1 MISATSRGTCRG
13 PPRDG
18 ADDGPQ
24 RVERGPRW
32 LQKTPHALA
41 RTSGFPDRGPRHDAC
56 FELGVDKKA
65 AVLPLM
71 TRPPAGSALLSRRGA
86 WTREV
91 EGAVFRYRP
100 VRMTERRPFERRLP
114 ARREPLAE
122 ASTTRGMSF
131 SVADVNEAVRQL
143 ERRRL
148 RTRAFAWVSVALVL
162 FCAALAIQ
170 AW

>member
-1 MISATSRGTCRG
+1 M
-13 PPRDG
+13 
-18 ADDGPQ
+18 
-24 RVERGPRW
+24 
-32 LQKTPHALA
+32 
-41 RTSGFPDRGPRHDAC
+41 
-56 FELGVDKKA
+56 DKKA
-65 AVLPLM
+65 AALPLM

-100 VRMTERRPFERRLP
+100 VRITERRPFERRLP
-114 ARREPLAE
+114 VRREPLAE

-148 RTRAFAWVSVALVL
+148 RTRAFTWLSVALFAL
-162 FCAALAIQ
+162 LCAALAIE